1 MAELSGRKAIAEH
14 LGVPCGEVSRL
25 LRRRLP
31 IRFEGQRKV
40 ADTGAIDAWKREHG
54 DQIPPEGPRTV

>member
-14 LGVPCGEVSRL
+14 LGVTCGEVSRL

-31 IRFEGQRKV
+31 IRFDGQRMV
-40 ADTGAIDAWKREHG
+40 ADTWAIDAWKKEKAERKEA
-54 DQIPPEGPRTV
+54 

>member
-14 LGVPCGEVSRL
+14 LGVTCGEVSRL

-31 IRFEGQRKV
+31 IRFEGQRMI
-40 ADTGAIDAWKREHG
+40 ADTGAIDTWKREHG
-54 DQIPPEGPRTV
+54 ERKEG

>member
-14 LGVPCGEVSRL
+14 MGVTCVEVSRL

-31 IRFEGQRKV
+31 IRFDGQRMV
-40 ADTGAIDAWKREHG
+40 AHPEALDTWKREHG
-54 DQIPPEGPRTV
+54 DRKAA